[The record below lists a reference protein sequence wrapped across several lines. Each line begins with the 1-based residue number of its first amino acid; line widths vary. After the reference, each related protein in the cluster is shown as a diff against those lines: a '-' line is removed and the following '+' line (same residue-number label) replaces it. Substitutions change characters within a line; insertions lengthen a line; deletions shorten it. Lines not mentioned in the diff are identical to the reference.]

1 MKTCEEE
8 EEEAFNFG
16 RRRRRR
22 RAKKKETDQERCK
35 LMSHSWFS
43 RNLVFKKKIKCDVWF
58 KLYFDL
64 RKNCSSDEDV
74 DEVVSSQQ
82 RIFAIFPEN
91 ETNGSD

>member
-1 MKTCEEE
+1 MEEE
-8 EEEAFNFG
+8 EE
-16 RRRRRR
+16 RR
-22 RAKKKETDQERCK
+22 KKRQIKKGASSCRT
-35 LMSHSWFS
+35 LGSIVI
-43 RNLVFKKKIKCDVWF
+43 LIFKKKIKCDVWF
-58 KLYFDL
+58 KLFFDL